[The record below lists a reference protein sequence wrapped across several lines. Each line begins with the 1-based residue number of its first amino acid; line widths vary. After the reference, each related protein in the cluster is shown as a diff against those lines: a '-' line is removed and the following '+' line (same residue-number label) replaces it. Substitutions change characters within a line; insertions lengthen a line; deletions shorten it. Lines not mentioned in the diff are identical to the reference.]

1 MFVQVVR
8 GVVADPGAAFARLDQ
23 WLEDLAPTA
32 PGWLGTTAG
41 VTADQ
46 ELVAFVRF
54 ATAADARRNGDRLEQ
69 GQWWAGSVLLFSG
82 DVSFDNYDDVTLFGD
97 GGSDAA
103 GVVEVLRG
111 RARHGTPTADLMAR
125 LRQQA
130 EDQGDLGLIGGLVG
144 ARDDG
149 SFTRASYYCR
159 SALGRPLPPP
169 TLDLPTNGH
178 STEAQV
184 LRLERLWFGSPQHI
198 GDNCPGSLDTG
209 RRLRIPAEGPDRRR
223 RQTGDPAGRGDEI

>member
-8 GVVADPGAAFARLDQ
+8 GVVAGPGAAFARLDH
-23 WLEDLAPTA
+23 WLEHLAPTA

-41 VTADQ
+41 VTADR

-54 ATAADARRNGDRLEQ
+54 ATAADARQSGDRVEQ
-69 GQWWAGSVLLFSG
+69 GLWWAGSVLLFTG
-82 DVSFDNYDDVTLFGD
+82 DVSFDNYDGITLFGD

-111 RARHGTPTADLMAR
+111 RARHGTDAAELAGR
-125 LRQQA
+125 LAEQA
-130 EDQGDLGLIGGLVG
+130 EERGRDLGLIGGLVG

-159 SALGRPLPPP
+159 SALGRPLPPLEVS
-169 TLDLPTNGH
+169 TLDVAPGGRSRRPYPET
-178 STEAQV
+178 QV
-184 LRLERLWFGSPQHI
+184 LRLERLWFGSPAH
-198 GDNCPGSLDTG
+198 
-209 RRLRIPAEGPDRRR
+209 
-223 RQTGDPAGRGDEI
+223 AGRPASQRLTRSS

>member
-8 GVVADPGAAFARLDQ
+8 GVVADPDAAFARLDQ
-23 WLEDLAPTA
+23 WLEDLAPAA

-54 ATAADARRNGDRLEQ
+54 ATPADARANGDRLEQ
-69 GQWWAGSVLLFSG
+69 GQWWAGSVLLFAG
-82 DVSFDNYDDVTLFGD
+82 DVTFDNYEDATVFGD

-111 RARHGTPTADLMAR
+111 RARHGTSADELAGR
-125 LRQQA
+125 LVQQA
-130 EDQGDLGLIGGLVG
+130 EERGREQGLIGGLVG

-159 SALGRPLPPP
+159 SVVGRPLPPAP
-169 TLDLPTNGH
+169 PLDLQTSGRGPET
-178 STEAQV
+178 QL
-184 LRLERLWFGSPQHI
+184 LRLERLWFGSP
-198 GDNCPGSLDTG
+198 
-209 RRLRIPAEGPDRRR
+209 
-223 RQTGDPAGRGDEI
+223 